1 MMANE
6 FKNKI
11 LILEENVKSLKIFK
25 KIKKI
30 LFQKFSQDHIIHLFK

>member
-11 LILEENVKSLKIFK
+11 LILEENVKSLKMK

-30 LFQKFSQDHIIHLFK
+30 LKK